1 MINFIIVLYIV
12 VISEKIKI
20 NRIHKIINLAF
31 INCRNQLSFK
41 ATIMYNC
48 SVAENLLCFKI
59 TVNGLNLNTEFKM
72 QTGILIELNIKYK
85 SDLELEIIIARN
97 ELSKINVT
105 NKIMYKK
112 SVFGYYFQF

>member
-59 TVNGLNLNTEFKM
+59 TVNGLNLNTEFN
-72 QTGILIELNIKYK
+72 GILIELNIKYK